1 VIRSFR
7 SLPLSTKLVSVV
19 LLASG
24 LGFAF
29 SLAFMSVDEISRARR
44 ELSENV
50 RVTAELVGANSAAA
64 ILFADTKAVAQALD
78 SLRSDPS
85 MSAAWIQDRGGKLLA
100 IYGHPSSPPDQSPPA
115 AVPADDGWGIPA
127 RLLVRRPI
135 VHEGATLGWVSIEA
149 DTSEYSNAL
158 VYGLARSVLFALIL
172 FVAATVLTIRLQRR
186 VLRPIETLAAAAR
199 AIATRR
205 RYDLRAPRGDPD
217 EIGALTDA
225 FNHMLEQIETKDRE
239 LTTHSESLAR
249 EVETRTA
256 ELRLAKEQAEA
267 ASKAKSQ
274 FLANMSHEI
283 RTPMNGVIGMVD
295 LLLDTRLDDRQR
307 RFAEVVR
314 SSAESLL
321 HLLNDIL
328 DFSRIE
334 AGRLELE
341 HTPYRLRDTISDV
354 IDMFTER
361 ARAKGLALSTEV
373 EDEVPASLWGDPYRV
388 RQILVNLVGNALK
401 FTEIGT
407 VTVRARLERVAGDAP
422 HGQIP
427 MLRLEVSDSGIGI
440 PQDAQARLFTSFSQ
454 ADSSTTRRFGGS
466 GLGLAIVRELV
477 QMMRGRIGLW
487 SVPGRGTTFWLQIP
501 AETAPERR
509 ASATVDARLAGKR
522 VLLVEDEEADRTML
536 SEQLRRAGL
545 KVTAVVEGDAALAQL
560 RAAAAQGGAFD
571 LAVIDMRLP
580 GMSGADLAREISKD
594 ASLAATRLVAIASLY
609 DEAQAELAMRSGVAA
624 YLLKPLRSEELY
636 RALARA
642 AGHVEPAR
650 AAETAP
656 PAEPR
661 FDGVRVLLAEDNEVN
676 REIAVSVLETL
687 GCKVTVAHDGAEAV
701 SSYRAAPVDFILM
714 DCQMPVMD
722 GYEATRAIRAIESV
736 AGPSVPIVA
745 LTADVVQGAIE
756 RSFAAGMDDH
766 ISKPFSR
773 RDIALC
779 MARWLPDQTRRGT
792 APAATAGAPAGEG
805 PQPAEEVAAA
815 IDPAA
820 LDQLRGMQTA
830 DGTELVAKIV
840 QMFIAQTPSLFDS
853 ARAAHASGNARDLRR
868 AAHTLKSTSATV
880 GATNLARLAA
890 ALEFEADAGRIEQT
904 PDMLALMQS
913 DFERI
918 VQALRAAYPTS

>member
-1 VIRSFR
+1 MTRSFR
-7 SLPLSTKLVSVV
+7 ALPLSTKLLSVV

-29 SLAFMSVDEISRARR
+29 SLAFLSVDEISRAKR

-64 ILFADTKAVAQALD
+64 ILFTDAKAVAQALD
-78 SLRSDPS
+78 SLRSDSS
-85 MSAAWIQDRGGKLLA
+85 MSAAWIEDKDGKLLA
-100 IYGHPSSPPDQSPPA
+100 VYGHPSSPPDQAPA
-115 AVPADDGWGIPA
+115 AEAAARIDWGIPS

-135 VHEGATLGWVSIEA
+135 VHEGVTIGWVSIEA
-149 DTSEYSNAL
+149 DTSDRRNAL
-158 VYGLARSVLFALIL
+158 FYGLAKSVLFALIL
-172 FVAATVLTIRLQRR
+172 FVAATALTIRLQRR
-186 VLRPIETLAAAAR
+186 VLRPIESLAAAAR
-199 AIATRR
+199 TIASER

-225 FNHMLEQIETKDRE
+225 FNHMLEQIEAKDRE
-239 LTTHSESLAR
+239 LTVHSESLAR

-283 RTPMNGVIGMVD
+283 RTPMNGVIGMID

-307 RFAEVVR
+307 RFADVVR

-341 HTPYRLRDTISDV
+341 HTPYRLRETIADV
-354 IDMFTER
+354 IDMFAER
-361 ARAKGLALSTEV
+361 ARAKGLALRAEV
-373 EDEVPASLWGDPYRV
+373 ADGVPASLWGDPYRV
-388 RQILVNLVGNALK
+388 RQILVNLIGNALK
-401 FTEIGT
+401 FTDVGS
-407 VTVRARLERVAGDAP
+407 VTVRARIEPVTGDAP
-422 HGQIP
+422 HGQAP
-427 MLRLEVSDSGIGI
+427 MLRIEVSDTGIGI
-440 PQDAQARLFTSFSQ
+440 AQDAQARLFTSFSQ

-466 GLGLAIVRELV
+466 GLGLAIVRQLV

-501 AETAPERR
+501 AEAAPERR
-509 ASATVDARLAGKR
+509 APSAVDARLAGKR
-522 VLLVEDEEADRTML
+522 VLLVEDEESDRTML
-536 SEQLRRAGL
+536 SELLRRAGL
-545 KVTAVVEGDAALAQL
+545 EITAVADGETALAQL
-560 RAAAAQGGAFD
+560 REANARGRAFD

-580 GMSGADLAREISKD
+580 GMSGADLAREVSKD
-594 ASLAATRLVAIASLY
+594 AALGATRLVAVASLY
-609 DEAQAELAMRSGVAA
+609 DEAQAELAMRSGVAG
-624 YLLKPLRSEELY
+624 YLLKPVRSDELY
-636 RALARA
+636 RAL
-642 AGHVEPAR
+642 VR
-650 AAETAP
+650 AAEPAEP
-656 PAEPR
+656 AQAAESAAPAEPR

-687 GCKVTVAHDGAEAV
+687 GCEVTVAHDGSEAV
-701 SSYRAAPVDFILM
+701 SRYRVAPVDFILM

-745 LTADVVQGAIE
+745 LTADVVQGALE
-756 RSFAAGMDDH
+756 RSLAAGMDDH

-779 MARWLPDQTRRGT
+779 LARWLPNKMRRAA
-792 APAATAGAPAGEG
+792 APAGAAGGAPA
-805 PQPAEEVAAA
+805 VKAAA
-815 IDPAA
+815 QEKAAAEIDPAA
-820 LDQLRGMQTA
+820 LEQLRGMQTA
-830 DGTELVAKIV
+830 DGTELAAKIV
-840 QMFIAQTPSLFDS
+840 QMFISQTPSLFDS
-853 ARAAHASGNARDLRR
+853 ARAAQASGNARDLRR

-890 ALEFEADAGRIEQT
+890 ALEFDAEAGRIEQAPET
-904 PDMLALMQS
+904 LTLMQS
-913 DFERI
+913 DFERV
-918 VQALRAAYPTS
+918 VQALREAYPVH